1 MNIRHVFTVF
11 GLGCLVAFTGC
22 GSGPVAGPVN
32 ADLARETLRTTL
44 DAWKEGRAIG
54 TLVSQSPSIVA
65 QDFDWMAGAKLESYE
80 FVNEGVSQDANL
92 RVPVRLKLKDK
103 GLKSVSYIVGTD
115 IKLTVFRAME

>member
-1 MNIRHVFTVF
+1 MNSRHWFQIV
-11 GLGCLVAFTGC
+11 GLGCLIASAGC
-22 GSGPVAGPVN
+22 GGGPVAGPVN

-44 DAWKEGRAIG
+44 DAWKEGHAIG

-80 FVNEGVSQDANL
+80 FVNDGVSQDANL

-103 GLKSVSYIVGTD
+103 GLKSVSYLVGTD

>member
-1 MNIRHVFTVF
+1 MIIRHWLPVF
-11 GLGCLVAFTGC
+11 GLGCLIASAGC
-22 GSGPVAGPVN
+22 GGGPAASPVN
-32 ADLARETLRTTL
+32 ANLARETLRTTL

-65 QDFDWMAGAKLESYE
+65 QDFDWMAGVKLESYE
-80 FVNEGVSQDANL
+80 FVNDGVPQDANL

-103 GLKSVSYIVGTD
+103 GLKNVSYIVGTD

>member
-1 MNIRHVFTVF
+1 M
-11 GLGCLVAFTGC
+11 
-22 GSGPVAGPVN
+22 N

-44 DAWKEGRAIG
+44 DAWKEGHAIG

-80 FVNEGVSQDANL
+80 LVNDGVPQDANL

-115 IKLTVFRAME
+115 IRLTVFRAME